1 MKKQS
6 KSCIRNQKQPIQA
19 LELFRNPW
27 NMIVMVQPLKEEC
40 EKQVQENKN
49 NKIQKL
55 EKNKDK
61 EHVSFIRKI
70 SAIGQSLS

>member
-1 MKKQS
+1 
-6 KSCIRNQKQPIQA
+6 
-19 LELFRNPW
+19 
-27 NMIVMVQPLKEEC
+27 MVQPLKEEC